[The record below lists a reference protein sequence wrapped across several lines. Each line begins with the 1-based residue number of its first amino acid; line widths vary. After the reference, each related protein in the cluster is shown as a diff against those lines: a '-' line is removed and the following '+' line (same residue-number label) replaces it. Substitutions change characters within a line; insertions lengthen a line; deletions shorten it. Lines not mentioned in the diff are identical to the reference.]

1 MSRLLEVKNLKTS
14 FRTHIGDVQAVR
26 GVSLYLDKGEALG
39 IVGESGCGKSVTMMS
54 LMRLLAD
61 NAIIE
66 SDNIMFDGQ
75 DITNPTEKEMQKIR
89 GNEMAMIF
97 QDPMTSLNPLF
108 TVGQQLTE
116 HLIKHK
122 KVSKKEANDLAIKM
136 LDMVGIPSP
145 EKRLKQYPHEFSG
158 GMRQRVMIAMSL
170 ICEPK
175 LIIADE
181 PTTALDVTI
190 QAQILDLMKGLKE
203 KVNSSIILITHDLGV
218 VADLCTRI
226 NVMYGGLVVE
236 EGSQILDLMKGLKE
250 KVNSSIILITHDLG
264 VVADLCTR
272 INVMYGG
279 LVVEEGSDEDIFYNG
294 KHPYTWGLLNSVPNP
309 KSEIKEKLTPI
320 EGQPPDLL
328 KPPVGCPFAARC
340 KYTMKVCIEKQPPL
354 FEISEGHRAACWLC
368 HENAPK
374 VESPV
379 RREE

>member
-26 GVSLYLDKGEALG
+26 GVSLHLDKGEALG

-54 LMRLLAD
+54 IMRLLAD
-61 NAIIE
+61 NAIIDSE
-66 SDNIMFDGQ
+66 EITFNGK
-75 DITNPTEKEMQKIR
+75 DITNPTERQMQEIR

-122 KVSKKEANDLAIKM
+122 KISKSEANDLAIKM

-190 QAQILDLMKGLKE
+190 QAQILDLMKDLKE
-203 KVNSSIILITHDLGV
+203 KINSSIILITHDLGV

-226 NVMYGGLVVE
+226 NVMYGGIVVE
-236 EGSQILDLMKGLKE
+236 EG
-250 KVNSSIILITHDLG
+250 T
-264 VVADLCTR
+264 
-272 INVMYGG
+272 
-279 LVVEEGSDEDIFYNG
+279 DEDIFYNG

-309 KSEIKEKLTPI
+309 KSEVKEKLTPI

-354 FEISEGHRAACWLC
+354 FEISKGHKSACWLC

-374 VESPV
+374 VESPI

>member
-1 MSRLLEVKNLKTS
+1 MSKLLEVKNLKTS

-26 GVSLYLDKGEALG
+26 GVSFHLDKGEALG

-54 LMRLLAD
+54 IMRLLAD
-61 NAIIE
+61 NAMIDSDAIIF
-66 SDNIMFDGQ
+66 NGQ
-75 DITNPTEKEMQKIR
+75 DISNPTEKEMQEIR

-108 TVGQQLTE
+108 TVGDQLTE

-122 KVSKKEANDLAIKM
+122 KISKKEANELAIKM

-145 EKRLKQYPHEFSG
+145 ESRLKQFPHEFSG

-190 QAQILDLMKGLKE
+190 QAQILDLMKDLKD
-203 KVNSSIILITHDLGV
+203 KINTSIILITHDLGV

-226 NVMYGGLVVE
+226 NVMYGG
-236 EGSQILDLMKGLKE
+236 
-250 KVNSSIILITHDLG
+250 II
-264 VVADLCTR
+264 
-272 INVMYGG
+272 
-279 LVVEEGSDEDIFYNG
+279 VEEGSDKDIFYNG

-309 KSEIKEKLTPI
+309 KSEVKEKLTPI

-340 KYTMKVCIEKQPPL
+340 KYAMKVCLQKQPPL

-374 VESPV
+374 VESPI

>member
-26 GVSLYLDKGEALG
+26 GVSLHLDKGEALG

-54 LMRLLAD
+54 IMRLLAD
-61 NAIIE
+61 NAIIDSE
-66 SDNIMFDGQ
+66 EITFNGKN
-75 DITNPTEKEMQKIR
+75 ITNPTEKEMQEIR

-122 KVSKKEANDLAIKM
+122 KVSKAEANDLAIKM

-190 QAQILDLMKGLKE
+190 QAQILDLMKDLKE
-203 KVNSSIILITHDLGV
+203 KINSSIILITHDLGV

-226 NVMYGGLVVE
+226 NVMYGGIVVE
-236 EGSQILDLMKGLKE
+236 EG
-250 KVNSSIILITHDLG
+250 T
-264 VVADLCTR
+264 
-272 INVMYGG
+272 
-279 LVVEEGSDEDIFYNG
+279 DEDIFYNAR
-294 KHPYTWGLLNSVPNP
+294 HPYTWGLLNSVPNP
-309 KSEIKEKLTPI
+309 KSEVKEKLTPI

-328 KPPVGCPFAARC
+328 KPPTGCPFAARC
-340 KYTMKVCIEKQPPL
+340 KYAMKVCIEKQPPL
-354 FEISEGHRAACWLC
+354 FEISKGHKSACWLC

-374 VESPV
+374 IESPI